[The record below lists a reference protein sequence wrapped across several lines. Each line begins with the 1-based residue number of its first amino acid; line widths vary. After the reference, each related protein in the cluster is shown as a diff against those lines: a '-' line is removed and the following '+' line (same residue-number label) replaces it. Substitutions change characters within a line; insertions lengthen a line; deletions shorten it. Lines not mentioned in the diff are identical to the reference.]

1 MPNMNTPEREGRDV
15 ATRANDAELREV
27 LDEVTPEQQEW
38 FRLAGFSRIEW
49 QRLVYARWRHRQG
62 DLNEYPQGR

>member
-1 MPNMNTPEREGRDV
+1 MADKEQRDI
-15 ATRANDAELREV
+15 ATQANEQDALQQEI
-27 LDEVTPEQQEW
+27 DEVTPEQQEW

-62 DLNEYPQGR
+62 LLTDYPQG

>member
-1 MPNMNTPEREGRDV
+1 MAEKEQRDI
-15 ATRANDAELREV
+15 ATQASEQDALRQEI
-27 LDEVTPEQQEW
+27 DEVTPEQQEW

-62 DLNEYPQGR
+62 LLTDYPQG

>member
-1 MPNMNTPEREGRDV
+1 MVDNEQRDIATQQTEREALTQD
-15 ATRANDAELREV
+15 TE
-27 LDEVTPEQQEW
+27 EVTPEQQEW

-62 DLNEYPQGR
+62 LLTDTPQS

>member
-1 MPNMNTPEREGRDV
+1 MADKEQRDI
-15 ATRANDAELREV
+15 ATQANEQESLRQQIE
-27 LDEVTPEQQEW
+27 EVTPEQQEW

-62 DLNEYPQGR
+62 LLTDYPQG

>member
-1 MPNMNTPEREGRDV
+1 MADKEQRDIATQQTERE
-15 ATRANDAELREV
+15 ALTQNIE
-27 LDEVTPEQQEW
+27 EVTPEQQEW

-62 DLNEYPQGR
+62 LLTDTPNS

>member
-1 MPNMNTPEREGRDV
+1 MADKDQRDI
-15 ATRANDAELREV
+15 ATQANEQEMLRQQI
-27 LDEVTPEQQEW
+27 DEVTPEQQEW

-62 DLNEYPQGR
+62 LLTDNPQG

>member
-1 MPNMNTPEREGRDV
+1 MADKEQRDI
-15 ATRANDAELREV
+15 ATRANEQDALRQEI
-27 LDEVTPEQQEW
+27 DEVTPEQQEW

-62 DLNEYPQGR
+62 LLTDYPQG

>member
-1 MPNMNTPEREGRDV
+1 MADNEQRDV
-15 ATRANDAELREV
+15 ATRTSDSEALTQQI
-27 LDEVTPEQQEW
+27 DEVTPEQQEW

-62 DLNEYPQGR
+62 LLTDIPQS

>member
-1 MPNMNTPEREGRDV
+1 MPDKEQRDIATQANEPE
-15 ATRANDAELREV
+15 ALTQKI
-27 LDEVTPEQQEW
+27 DEITPEQQEW

-62 DLNEYPQGR
+62 LLTDYPQGQ

>member
-1 MPNMNTPEREGRDV
+1 MADKEQRDI
-15 ATRANDAELREV
+15 ATQANEQDALRQEI
-27 LDEVTPEQQEW
+27 DEVTPEQQEW

-62 DLNEYPQGR
+62 LLTDYPQG

>member
-1 MPNMNTPEREGRDV
+1 MPDNEQRDV
-15 ATRANDAELREV
+15 ATQQTEREA
-27 LDEVTPEQQEW
+27 LTHDTEVTPEQQEW

-62 DLNEYPQGR
+62 LLTDTPQS